1 MKSDLPLCEL
11 SDEQVVELA
20 KTGDDEA
27 FAHIVT
33 RYKNFVYSK
42 VKVYFIKGADKDDLI
57 QEGMIGLFKAVRGFK
72 PDVGSFSNFA
82 NLCVMRQIL
91 TAVKNSTRNKHMPLN
106 TYISLNGHSA
116 NESEE
121 EYIPE
126 FAGEDHSLNP
136 ENILIDRENV
146 NGITCRINQN
156 LSKLEL
162 SVLAL
167 YLDGHP
173 YQDIAKKIGKDI
185 KAVDNAI
192 QRIRKKIEK
201 ILEG

>member
-1 MKSDLPLCEL
+1 MKSDLPFCEL

-20 KTGDDEA
+20 KMGDDRA

-42 VKVYFIKGADKDDLI
+42 VKVYYIKGADNDDLI

-72 PDVGSFSNFA
+72 SEMGSFSNFA
-82 NLCVMRQIL
+82 SLCVNRQIL

-106 TYISLNGHSA
+106 TYISLNGHSTE
-116 NESEE
+116 ESED

-126 FAGEDHSLNP
+126 IAGEDHSQNP
-136 ENILIDRENV
+136 ENIFISRENV
-146 NGITCRINQN
+146 SGITYRINQN

-162 SVLAL
+162 KVLAL

-173 YQDIAKKIGKDI
+173 YQDIAEKIGKDV
-185 KAVDNAI
+185 KSVDNAI